1 MHSTYMRPR
10 ELQPK
15 GQSGNAVC
23 QAAGH
28 HKTADVVNTSI
39 YHLDI
44 AEKTTTLMAKRVQLT
59 HYLIQNSGLI
69 VIPLVSERDNSNEST
84 TMTPSRQ

>member
-1 MHSTYMRPR
+1 MHLNYTRPG

-28 HKTADVVNTSI
+28 RKTGDVVKT
-39 YHLDI
+39 YVYQLDI

-59 HYLIQNSGLI
+59 HFSIQKSALI
-69 VIPLVSERDNSNEST
+69 VIPLVPERDNSN
-84 TMTPSRQ
+84 

>member
-1 MHSTYMRPR
+1 MHSNYMRPR

-28 HKTADVVNTSI
+28 RKTADLVNTSI
-39 YHLDI
+39 CQLDI
-44 AEKTTTLMAKRVQLT
+44 AEKTTTLMATRVQLT
-59 HYLIQNSGLI
+59 HFSIQKSALI
-69 VIPLVSERDNSNEST
+69 VKPLVPERDNSN
-84 TMTPSRQ
+84 

>member
-1 MHSTYMRPR
+1 MHSTYMRQR

-28 HKTADVVNTSI
+28 RKTGDVVNTSV
-39 YHLDI
+39 YQLDI

-59 HYLIQNSGLI
+59 HFSIQKSALI
-69 VIPLVSERDNSNEST
+69 VIPLASEHDNSN
-84 TMTPSRQ
+84 

>member
-1 MHSTYMRPR
+1 MHLNYMRPR

-28 HKTADVVNTSI
+28 RKTGDVVNTSI
-39 YHLDI
+39 YQPDI
-44 AEKTTTLMAKRVQLT
+44 AEKTTTSIAKRVQLT
-59 HYLIQNSGLI
+59 RFSIQNSGLI
-69 VIPLVSERDNSNEST
+69 VIPMLRDRDNSNGST
-84 TMTPSRQ
+84 TKTASRQ

>member
-1 MHSTYMRPR
+1 MHLNYTRPG

-23 QAAGH
+23 QAAGNW
-28 HKTADVVNTSI
+28 KTADVVNTSI
-39 YHLDI
+39 CQLDI

-59 HYLIQNSGLI
+59 HFSIQKSGLI
-69 VIPLVSERDNSNEST
+69 VIPLVSERDNSNGST
-84 TMTPSRQ
+84 TKTASRQ